1 MPTSKAAQ
9 GFTPRRTLCTSQ
21 AKTRGERRSEEK
33 GPFMD
38 GNELA
43 VYLGLDVNPESLH
56 PIPDSY
62 SGNP

>member
-1 MPTSKAAQ
+1 
-9 GFTPRRTLCTSQ
+9 
-21 AKTRGERRSEEK
+21 
-33 GPFMD
+33 MD